1 VKNSKKR
8 ILLPPAAKQLK
19 SLAEFHAAH
28 GANEFDRFLP
38 RRVRGKKHFARSECT
53 RLRRVRRAECD
64 PTQKRQ
70 PIRLPFLKIFYLS
83 SRK

>member
-1 VKNSKKR
+1 MR
-8 ILLPPAAKQLK
+8 ALFCAAD
-19 SLAEFHAAH
+19 

-70 PIRLPFLKIFYLS
+70 PFRLPFLKIFYLS

>member
-28 GANEFDRFLP
+28 GVKKIGI
-38 RRVRGKKHFARSECT
+38 RRGGRHARSI
-53 RLRRVRRAECD
+53 LRRGRR
-64 PTQKRQ
+64 K
-70 PIRLPFLKIFYLS
+70 
-83 SRK
+83 